1 MKTLMVPFCLLLVI
15 SCSQSDSST
24 EAEIA
29 ATVGDKVLLIK
40 DIPMVLHPDIT
51 EQDSISITR
60 KYIQNWIRKELLL
73 KKAEENLTE
82 NMLSDIEKQLQDT
95 KASLM
100 IFNYEQNMI
109 RQRMDTVI
117 TEAEIEAYYNQ
128 YQERFELRKN
138 IVKALYIKVP
148 SSAPN
153 LEDVR
158 RWYRSDSDEDLNE
171 LESYCYQFANK
182 YDDFQEKWIYF
193 EDLYSKLPM
202 EINDEERFLRGNTTI
217 ETSDSLFQYFVK
229 IRDYRLKTTIA
240 PLEFIHE
247 QIRGIIFNE
256 RKITF
261 VKELENS
268 LYDDARSR
276 NEFKIY

>member
-1 MKTLMVPFCLLLVI
+1 MKNLMVPFCLLLVI

-182 YDDFQEKWIYF
+182 YDDFQEKWVYF
-193 EDLYSKLPM
+193 EDLYSKFPM
-202 EINDEERFLRGNTTI
+202 EINDEERFLRGNTTM

-247 QIRGIIFNE
+247 QIRDIIFNE